1 MGSVSEQEETQVK
14 KQEEKDEGW
23 LINTLSTITDG
34 LDTYAGRDA
43 AIVLLSYFPLIAAD
57 LCSFNGWGEKNN
69 YVEACVNMFL
79 ALSSCRIMLRL
90 FDDFGC
96 IREYLRFRKAQS
108 IKQTVNSALKWV
120 FLSNLF
126 CNIIYNPCEH
136 IAWLGELKIINA
148 SDQLWYFYTNC
159 AWAGGL
165 FTSVLINLRVV
176 NMFYS
181 QKATKSKREDDP
193 NYDSSEIIS
202 NSDMKLSLNYAIRD
216 FADWCIAIHFM
227 PEGFLWSSQLYYYQV
242 GILGIISSWCR
253 VETYVLAKQ

>member
-1 MGSVSEQEETQVK
+1 MSAKEDESVK
-14 KQEEKDEGW
+14 KVEEDEGW
-23 LINTLSTITDG
+23 LSNTLSTITDG

-43 AIVLLSYFPLIAAD
+43 AVVLLSFPPLIAAD
-57 LCSFNGWGEKNN
+57 YFS
-69 YVEACVNMFL
+69 YVGKDHLIDPYVNMFL

-90 FDDFGC
+90 FDSFSC
-96 IREYLRFRKAQS
+96 VREYIRFQRAQS
-108 IKQTVNSALKWV
+108 IKQTVNSYLKWV
-120 FLSNLF
+120 FLTNLL

-148 SDQLWYFYTNC
+148 SDQLWYFYTNV

-181 QKATKSKREDDP
+181 QKATKAKREDDP

-202 NSDMKLSLNYAIRD
+202 QSDMKLSLNYAIRD

-253 VETYVLAKQ
+253 VETYVLNKQ

>member
-1 MGSVSEQEETQVK
+1 MGSKNEEDETCAV
-14 KQEEKDEGW
+14 EKVEDEGW

-43 AIVLLSYFPLIAAD
+43 AIVLLSYFPLFAAD
-57 LCSFNGWGEKNN
+57 LCTFNSWGVKED
-69 YVEACVNMFL
+69 YAGACVNMFL

-108 IKQTVNSALKWV
+108 IKQTVNSYLKWV
-120 FLSNLF
+120 FLTNLL

-148 SDQLWYFYTNC
+148 SDQLWYFYTNV

-181 QKATKSKREDDP
+181 QKSTKAKREDDP

-202 NSDMKLSLNYAIRD
+202 QSDMKLSLNYAIRD
-216 FADWCIAIHFM
+216 FCDWCIAIHFM
-227 PEGFLWSSQLYYYQV
+227 PAGFLWSTQLYYYQV
-242 GILGIISSWCR
+242 GILGVISSWCR